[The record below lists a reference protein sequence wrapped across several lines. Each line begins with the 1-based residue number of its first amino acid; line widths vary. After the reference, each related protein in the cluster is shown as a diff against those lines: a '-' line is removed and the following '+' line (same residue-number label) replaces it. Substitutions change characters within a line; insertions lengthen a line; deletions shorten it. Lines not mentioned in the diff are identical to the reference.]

1 MNLILY
7 QIDAFTDKL
16 FKGNPAAVIPL
27 DYWIDEELM
36 QHIAMENN
44 LAETAFIC
52 PAFSDSEEAV
62 SKGAA
67 SFLFSV
73 FEAGLFTNGCR

>member
-1 MNLILY
+1 MTLY

-16 FKGNPAAVIPL
+16 FKGNPAAVVPL

-36 QHIAMENN
+36 QNIAMENN

-52 PAFSDSEEAV
+52 LSMSEDADR
-62 SKGAA
+62 K
-67 SFLFSV
+67 SV
-73 FEAGLFTNGCR
+73 V